1 MVFELQKNL
10 QTTPEFG
17 KLKSEDGNDLYYRLL
32 KPVNFDDT
40 KKYPVLI
47 FVYGGPHVQVCI
59 TGARWSDSSFFL
71 QYLLQQGYLVFSI
84 DNRGSAGRGRN
95 FEQVIYRDLSTCEV
109 ADQQTGVEYLRTL
122 PYVDGSRIGIY
133 GHSYGG
139 YMALMCLFRMPPG
152 YITAAVSG
160 APVTDWKYYDTHYT
174 ERYQGTPQNN
184 PHGYQ
189 SSSVLQYA
197 KNYDDN
203 KSSLLMYHGM
213 ADDNVLFTNSTALYK
228 ILQDQGKVFE
238 IMDYPGAKHS
248 MSGEKVK
255 IHLYKTIFSFLQRAL
270 KK

>member
-1 MVFELQKNL
+1 
-10 QTTPEFG
+10 
-17 KLKSEDGNDLYYRLL
+17 
-32 KPVNFDDT
+32 
-40 KKYPVLI
+40 
-47 FVYGGPHVQVCI
+47 
-59 TGARWSDSSFFL
+59 
-71 QYLLQQGYLVFSI
+71 
-84 DNRGSAGRGRN
+84 
-95 FEQVIYRDLSTCEV
+95 
-109 ADQQTGVEYLRTL
+109 
-122 PYVDGSRIGIY
+122 
-133 GHSYGG
+133 
-139 YMALMCLFRMPPG
+139 MALMCLFRMPPG
-152 YITAAVSG
+152 YIRAAVSG

-174 ERYQGTPQNN
+174 ESYQGTPQNN

-228 ILQDQGKVFE
+228 LLQDQGKVFE